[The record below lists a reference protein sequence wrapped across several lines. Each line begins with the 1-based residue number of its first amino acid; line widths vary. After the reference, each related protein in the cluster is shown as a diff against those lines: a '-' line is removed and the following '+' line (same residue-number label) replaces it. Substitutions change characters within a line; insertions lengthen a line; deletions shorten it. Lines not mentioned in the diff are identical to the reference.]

1 MYRIVYENNKG
12 TSSSMTIRLS
22 FTGILRIGETRQVVY
37 PGCAI
42 RFIQPVAGIALMT
55 GQR

>member
-1 MYRIVYENNKG
+1 
-12 TSSSMTIRLS
+12 MTIRLS
-22 FTGILRIGETRQVVY
+22 FSEILRIGETRQVVY

-42 RFIQPVAGIALMT
+42 RFIQPVTGIALMS